1 MLQFQFHSV
10 GRSCQ
15 NPSFPMADE
24 GAQDA
29 QPEALASDDG
39 SWELPESESDVP
51 DADPVERV
59 EPSFRNEAATH
70 NDGHGHAG
78 FTSTANTKMP
88 RVHVKRIKK
97 VKHKHIHNH
106 VHITIQHFHGFHNG
120 TPTSVDPSAIQSDG
134 VTQEAEAHQPTGAF
148 SRLRRSNAVLDFE
161 GIDSDWQTQI
171 RFMFP
176 RFRQAHAWNLIYC
189 SWPAM
194 FPSCLKL
201 WCMIGA
207 LHHDSL
213 LFALFA
219 SLYLFDHLCTSL
231 FIGQSPAAS
240 TTDEKWWRVG
250 WRRLAYLSF
259 FVFMIFNARFFL
271 KGRQRL

>member
-24 GAQDA
+24 GARDA

-161 GIDSDWQTQI
+161 GIDSD
-171 RFMFP
+171 
-176 RFRQAHAWNLIYC
+176 
-189 SWPAM
+189 
-194 FPSCLKL
+194 
-201 WCMIGA
+201 
-207 LHHDSL
+207 
-213 LFALFA
+213 
-219 SLYLFDHLCTSL
+219 
-231 FIGQSPAAS
+231 
-240 TTDEKWWRVG
+240 
-250 WRRLAYLSF
+250 
-259 FVFMIFNARFFL
+259 
-271 KGRQRL
+271 